1 MPVAVRIDVNNPFPS
16 QLLRWHQKMSDW
28 RPELKKGRENYRD
41 HVEAVFLTE
50 GAATGLPWQGLS
62 LMRQRIREGQR
73 VGWAEHPIL
82 RWDDD
87 LIDVATMRK
96 SSGNKVSGSYRTGR
110 TELLMSISGEKVT
123 NQFGQS
129 TGKYHLPAREF
140 WPFSQTEVELF
151 FKPFVDW
158 ATSQVSAGVIP

>member
-16 QLLRWHQKMSDW
+16 QLLRWQRKMTDW
-28 RPELKKGRENYRD
+28 RPELKKGREDYAQ

-50 GAATGLPWQGLS
+50 GASGGQPWAPLS
-62 LMRQRIREGQR
+62 MMRQRIRGNQR
-73 VGWAEHPIL
+73 IGWEQHPIL

-87 LIDVATMRK
+87 LFEVATMRK
-96 SSGNKVSGSYRTGR
+96 SSGSKVSGHYRTGR
-110 TELLMSISGEKVT
+110 TELTMQISGEKVS
-123 NQFGQS
+123 NQFGL
-129 TGKYHLPAREF
+129 TGGKHNLPAREF
-140 WPFSQTEVELF
+140 WPFSQPEIELF